1 MYNDQCEIFNLTFKH
16 AKKGTKKKIK
26 TKLALSLSKNYPE
39 INFSLSDLH
48 QKERNSLGEDWLVK
62 P

>member
-1 MYNDQCEIFNLTFKH
+1 MQKRTF
-16 AKKGTKKKIK
+16 K
-26 TKLALSLSKNYPE
+26 TKLALSLSKNSQE

-48 QKERNSLGEDWLVK
+48 QKKRNSLGEDWLVK

>member
-1 MYNDQCEIFNLTFKH
+1 MQ
-16 AKKGTKKKIK
+16 KKGLKKIQ
-26 TKLALSLSKNYPE
+26 TKMALSLSKNYPE